1 MATSTNRL
9 RHMKARTL
17 AGVAGSI
24 AAAALVVGMAV
35 PAQADPDTDFANQL
49 HTYGIYG
56 PKDYNAW
63 LGKIA
68 CQRLDNNIDHDAY
81 QSAKFVA
88 TNLSRQNA
96 TQQNWQFLGAA
107 IDFYCPD
114 KRSVLEYAAH
124 QSQTGV
130 RA

>member
-1 MATSTNRL
+1 MT
-9 RHMKARTL
+9 RHHRAVHAL
-17 AGVAGSI
+17 
-24 AAAALVVGMAV
+24 AAAGIGIAV
-35 PAQADPDTDFANQL
+35 AVSNSATAYADPHTDFANQL